1 MLFEDDDQHWHQ
13 ADYWATP
20 IETLASNGG
29 DCEDFSIAKYFTL
42 RELGVAEQCLRL
54 TNVNALS
61 LISLKQ
67 IFINPECD
75 RQDNKT

>member
-1 MLFEDDDQHWHQ
+1 LISRVKFLPI
-13 ADYWATP
+13 AWAWMPKT
-20 IETLASNGG
+20 IFRKNSDSL
-29 DCEDFSIAKYFTL
+29 Y
-42 RELGVAEQCLRL
+42 LRL
-54 TNVNALS
+54 TYVNALS